1 MFTLKANWD
10 IPAFS
15 SRWNTYGHLVPGA
28 DVSYVD
34 RLDEKTQEEGV
45 DTATGRN
52 PRAAKIPVHVIDLIG
67 GGEWNRTTDLRVMS
81 PSL

>member
-1 MFTLKANWD
+1 MD
-10 IPAFS
+10 
-15 SRWNTYGHLVPGA
+15 TYGHLVPGA

-45 DTATGRN
+45 DTATPAQPSEMSRFE
-52 PRAAKIPVHVIDLIG
+52 IPVHVIDLIG